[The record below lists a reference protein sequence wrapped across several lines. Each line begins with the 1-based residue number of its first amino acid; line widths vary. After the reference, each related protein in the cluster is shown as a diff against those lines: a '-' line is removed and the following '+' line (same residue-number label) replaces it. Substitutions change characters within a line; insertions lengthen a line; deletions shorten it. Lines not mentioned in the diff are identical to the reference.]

1 MRHLQS
7 AEAGEWPAGFQD
19 ESFHAGAAF
28 LDGSV
33 HFGMSEMDSSV
44 HDGKTRGSEDAEYT
58 PEAPSTPLAGS
69 RG

>member
-1 MRHLQS
+1 MRQLQS
-7 AEAGEWPAGFQD
+7 AETGEWPTGFQD

-33 HFGMSEMDSSV
+33 HFGAMDSSV
-44 HDGKTRGSEDAEYT
+44 HDGKTRGSEDIEHT
-58 PEAPSTPLAGS
+58 PEAPSTPHAEV